1 MLIRGSD
8 LYAKLSIWIFK
19 LERILNLC
27 KHLEHIYVVHDLF
40 AATLIS
46 TTHQRKSPNLLM
58 NFFSLIGIVFPIL
71 IRAADCSYRRGEVR
85 QRMMALPRSCS
96 ICDCYLFTQLSN
108 FQYWFFYETWS
119 IKLREHLSNTSR
131 NSEIMDKTLQRLQ
144 WILIQKAL

>member
-1 MLIRGSD
+1 MQSCLFEYLSLRGFWTYANTWSTSMLFMTYLQQPLFPPLI
-8 LYAKLSIWIFK
+8 K
-19 LERILNLC
+19 ENLQ
-27 KHLEHIYVVHDLF
+27 
-40 AATLIS
+40 IS
-46 TTHQRKSPNLLM
+46 WWT
-58 NFFSLIGIVFPIL
+58 FFSLIGIVFPIL
-71 IRAADCSYRRGEVR
+71 SRAADCCYRRGEVR